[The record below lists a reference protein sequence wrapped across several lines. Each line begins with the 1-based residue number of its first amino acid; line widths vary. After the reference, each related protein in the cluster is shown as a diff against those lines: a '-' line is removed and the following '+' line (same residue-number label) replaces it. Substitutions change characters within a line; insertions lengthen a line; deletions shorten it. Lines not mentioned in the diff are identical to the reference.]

1 MKENDYLG
9 VMLDCSRNSVMKVE
23 ELKKFILVLKKMGY
37 NCLQLYTEDT
47 YEIEGEPQFGYR
59 RGKYSKAELK
69 EIDAFAAENGIEL
82 IPCIQTLAHLNAI
95 FRYERYQKIND
106 TADILLTD
114 DENTYEFIEKM
125 IKTCAECFTSRNIH
139 IGMDE
144 AHMLG
149 KGKYYDKHGD
159 KNRFDILLKH
169 LMRVTDILKKYG
181 FTPMMWSDMFFCLA
195 GGGAYYHD
203 KPIPAEVREKVPQE
217 MQLVYWDYYH
227 ENAELLDGMIESHLS
242 FNRPVWI
249 AGGAWTWR
257 GLQSDNAK
265 SFRQTKA
272 FIESARK
279 YGVNNILMTMWG
291 DNGGECSPYALLP
304 SLMYAAQ
311 CARGN
316 FDLNQAKAKFESL
329 FGEKWDDFLLCD
341 FPCPAGVGE
350 EGFQLGVKELLYS
363 DYFLST
369 FDCGVLGTG
378 QEREVYR
385 TLAEGLEA
393 AAKNSKEY
401 AYMFASYAA
410 LCRVLSVK
418 YDLGYL
424 TREAY
429 QKGDKKALA
438 ALLPDYEKTLG
449 LLEEFT
455 AKYENMWFK
464 ENKPHGFDVQDI
476 RLGGIMQR
484 TKSCMRRLKEY
495 VDGKSDRVE
504 ELEEA
509 TVNFITGGKP
519 DPEHCGAR
527 YNQYSLIASA
537 NCM

>member
-1 MKENDYLG
+1 
-9 VMLDCSRNSVMKVE
+9 MKVE

-82 IPCIQTLAHLNAI
+82 MPCIQTLAHLNAI
-95 FRYERYQKIND
+95 FRYERYQRIND
-106 TADILLTD
+106 VADILLAD
-114 DENTYEFIEKM
+114 DEETYAFIEKM
-125 IKTCAECFTSRNIH
+125 IATCAECFTSRNIH

-149 KGKYYDKHGD
+149 KGKYYERHGD

-169 LMRVTDILKKYG
+169 LMRVTEILKKYG
-181 FTPMMWSDMFFCLA
+181 FKPMMWSDMFFRLV
-195 GGGAYYHD
+195 GGGYYHD

-217 MQLVYWDYYH
+217 MQLVYWDYYN
-227 ENAELLDGMIESHLS
+227 ENAELLDGMMESHLA
-242 FNRPVWI
+242 FDRPVWL
-249 AGGAWTWR
+249 AGGAWTWS
-257 GLQSDNAK
+257 GFQSDNAK
-265 SFRQTKA
+265 SFIQTKA
-272 FIESARK
+272 FLASAQK
-279 YGVNNILMTMWG
+279 YGVNNVLITMWG

-304 SLMYAAQ
+304 SLMYAAE

-341 FPCPAGVGE
+341 FPCPKGVGE
-350 EGFQLGVKELLYS
+350 EGFELGVKELLYS

-385 TLAEGLEA
+385 SLAERLEKA
-393 AAKNSKEY
+393 AANSREY
-401 AYMFASYAA
+401 SYMFTSYAA

-438 ALLPDYEKTLG
+438 ALIPDYEKSLV

-464 ENKPHGFDVQDI
+464 EHKPHGFDVQDI

-495 VDGKSDRVE
+495 VDGKSDRIE
-504 ELEEA
+504 ELEEE

-527 YNQYSLIASA
+527 CNQYTLIATA